1 MPPRR
6 GAGMPRIESL
16 SHVGVFTRN
25 RERAEAFYTRQV
37 GLVVRGRPADA
48 GLRALGTTRT
58 GEDASLAL
66 WQPDPQTW
74 GGAYASAV
82 RQIGTVTGVGFTTTN
97 LDATVRRMRAKGVR
111 VEVLGEEGGERYARF
126 FDADRNSLFLSEPA
140 RAKARRAGLSRMDFV
155 TIVTRDMDASVA
167 FFTRAL
173 GMRVRR
179 DLEEGYGELRLS
191 PKGTAL
197 APFTPRREAYE
208 DPANYAADMAHIG
221 EDTWIF
227 FTTGDLR
234 EAQEELMAR
243 GVRFRRKAERGAWGG
258 LEAEFLDP
266 DDNAYGLV
274 EPRSRGR

>member
-1 MPPRR
+1 
-6 GAGMPRIESL
+6 MPRIESL
-16 SHVGVFTRN
+16 RHVGVFTRN
-25 RERAEAFYTRQV
+25 RERAAAFYQDRI
-37 GLVVRGRPADA
+37 GLIPRRGPADA
-48 GLRALGTTRT
+48 GLAAFGATRA
-58 GEDASLAL
+58 GEDAGLAL
-66 WQPDPQTW
+66 WQPDPRTW
-74 GGAYASAV
+74 GGAYAAAAK
-82 RQIGTVTGVGFTTTN
+82 QIGTVTGVGFTTTH

-140 RAKARRAGLSRMDFV
+140 RARARRAGLSRMDFV

-179 DLEEGYGELRLS
+179 DLDEGYAELRLR

-197 APFTPRREAYE
+197 MPFTPKREAYE
-208 DPANYAADMAHIG
+208 DPANYAADMAHAG

-227 FTTGDLR
+227 FTTSDIH
-234 EAQEELMAR
+234 EAQDELMAR

-266 DDNAYGLV
+266 DDNVYWLI
-274 EPRSRGR
+274 EPQWPGKPR